1 MKIGLIP
8 LDERPVNT
16 RYPHMI
22 GAIAGIDVSL
32 PPPALQSR
40 FRRPADCA
48 ALGDWLLQQAANMD
62 ALVVSLEM
70 LVYGGLVPS
79 RITDD
84 TPLDA
89 LRRLDM
95 LRELKRRHPAL
106 PIYAF
111 GLVTRISK
119 NRASVEEP
127 SYWRASGPELY
138 AYSQQYDAHHFGDQ
152 PAPAYTP
159 DSAHLQDMLRRRARN
174 HLVNLATLDLL
185 ADDIFALLVI
195 SSDDTS
201 EYGFG
206 TREKAW
212 LREWARRRGDDQRL
226 LMYPGA
232 DEVGSA
238 LLARAMLA
246 ALGKKPRFFVHCAIP
261 ADAERIA
268 PFEDGPVR
276 LTLQRQ
282 IRAVGGE
289 QVDDIDQADLLVAL
303 NTPAPSGSD
312 FYDPAHAASDRAY
325 RAEAVEAFAAQ
336 IAGWTAAGKRVI
348 VCDVAYP
355 NGSDPVLI
363 EALQRHVPLLS
374 LAAYG
379 AWNTAGNTIGVAL
392 AQGIAQMQLAD
403 AAAGQRFLARRF
415 VEDHCY
421 MHCVRPRLDDTT
433 TLYSADT
440 EREMTA
446 LTARDLQAEIDRI
459 PDLRGW
465 RVSNV
470 RLPWR
475 RRFEVDFD
483 LEKAKEG

>member
-16 RYPHMI
+16 RVPRMI
-22 GAIAGIDVSL
+22 GAIAGIDVL
-32 PPPALQSR
+32 PPPPELRSH
-40 FRRPADCA
+40 FRKPADCDS
-48 ALGDWLLQQAANMD
+48 LGDWLLENAADMD
-62 ALVVSLEM
+62 ALVLSLEM

-84 TPLDA
+84 PPMDA
-89 LRRLDM
+89 LRRLDT
-95 LRELKRRHPAL
+95 LREVKRRHPAL

-111 GLVTRISK
+111 SLVTRISK

-127 SYWRASGPELY
+127 SYWHESGPEIY
-138 AYSQQYDAHHFGDQ
+138 AFSQRYDAHHFGGQ
-152 PAPAYTP
+152 PAPPSTP
-159 DSAHLQDMLRRRARN
+159 NAAHLQDMLRRRMRN
-174 HLVNLATLDLL
+174 HIVNLATLDLL

-201 EYGFG
+201 EFGFG

-212 LREWARRRGDDQRL
+212 LREWARRRGDDTRL

-238 LLARAMLA
+238 LLARAFLA
-246 ALGKKPRFFVHCAIP
+246 AQGKTPRFYAHPAIP

-276 LTLQRQ
+276 LTLERQ
-282 IRAVGGE
+282 IRAVGGR
-289 QVDDIDQADLLVAL
+289 QVDDLDSADLLVAL
-303 NTPAPSGSD
+303 NTPAPSGQD
-312 FYDPAHAASDRAY
+312 FFDPAYAASDRAY
-325 RAEAVEAFAAQ
+325 RADAVEAFAAQ
-336 IAGWTAAGKRVI
+336 IGAWTAAGKPVI

-355 NGSDPVLI
+355 NGSDPALV
-363 EALQRHVPLLS
+363 EALQRHVSLFD

-379 AWNTAGNTIGVAL
+379 GWNTAGNTIGVAL
-392 AQGIAQMQLAD
+392 AQGIASLHTAD
-403 AAAGQRFLARRF
+403 AAAQRRFLAHRL
-415 VEDHCY
+415 VEDYCY
-421 MHCVRPRLDDTT
+421 MHKARPRLDDAT
-433 TLYSADT
+433 TLYDADT
-440 EREMTA
+440 EREMRA
-446 LTARDLQAEIDRI
+446 LTARWLNDEMARI
-459 PDLRGW
+459 PDLQGW
-465 RVSNV
+465 RAVNA

-483 LEKAKEG
+483 LVAP

>member
-16 RYPHMI
+16 RFPRMI
-22 GAIAGIDVSL
+22 GAIAGLDVTL
-32 PPPALQSR
+32 PPSELLSH
-40 FRRPADCA
+40 FRKPADCA
-48 ALGDWLLQQAANMD
+48 ALGDWLLQNAPEMD
-62 ALVVSLEM
+62 ALVLSLEM

-84 TPLDA
+84 SPLET
-89 LRRLDM
+89 LRRLDI
-95 LRELKRRHPAL
+95 LRELKRRQTDL

-127 SYWRASGPELY
+127 SYWHESGPELY
-138 AYSQQYDAHHFGDQ
+138 AYSQQYDAQHFGGQ
-152 PAPAYTP
+152 SAPEHSPEA
-159 DSAHLQDMLRRRARN
+159 AHLQDMLRRRARN

-185 ADDIFALLVI
+185 ADDIFDLLVI

-201 EYGFG
+201 EYSFG

-212 LREWARRRGDDQRL
+212 LREWARRRGDDPRL

-246 ALGKKPRFFVHCAIP
+246 ALDEKPRFFVHPAIP

-289 QVDDIDQADLLVAL
+289 QVEHIDQADLLVAL

-312 FYDPAHAASDRAY
+312 FFDPAHAKSDRAY
-325 RAEAVEAFAAQ
+325 RAEAIEAFAAQ
-336 IAGWTAAGKRVI
+336 IADWTAAGKRVI

-392 AQGIAQMQLAD
+392 AQGIANLRRAD
-403 AAAGQRFLARRF
+403 ATAAQQFLARRF
-415 VEDHCY
+415 IEDHCF
-421 MHCVRPRLDDTT
+421 MHCVRPQLDASA
-433 TLYSADT
+433 TLYSAET

-446 LTARDLQAEIDRI
+446 LTARDLQAEIEQM

-483 LEKAKEG
+483 LEC